1 MQRDIALQPCEWSWY
16 DIGSFAWVGTGT
28 LYVSI
33 IRCSNTRMEVGCI
46 LQKRNPAFLEHILSE
61 LVIEYVEVVV
71 SDIVE
76 TILFSRCGL
85 HNNSHEEK

>member
-1 MQRDIALQPCEWSWY
+1 M
-16 DIGSFAWVGTGT
+16 GTGA
-28 LYVSI
+28 LYVSL
-33 IRCSNTRMEVGCI
+33 IRFSNTRMEVGCI

-71 SDIVE
+71 SAVVE